1 MKRTLI
7 VAVLLV
13 VAVAVAG
20 CGGSTT
26 PGTPSDGGSTGEY
39 THQIVEVSPQKLDDM
54 IQTDADLV
62 IVDVS
67 GKWADGHLVGA
78 HDVPLDTLQ
87 TTINSTFSLSAG
99 KHYVVY
105 SHDEESSKKAAQM
118 FLDSSFN
125 VVYRLTGGYDAW
137 VAYGGY
143 VEK

>member
-13 VAVAVAG
+13 TAVALAG
-20 CGGSTT
+20 CGGSAT
-26 PGTPSDGGSTGEY
+26 PTTPSDGTGTGEY
-39 THQIVEVSPQKLDDM
+39 SHQIVELSPQKLDDM
-54 IQTDADLV
+54 IQTDADLI

-78 HDVPLDTLQ
+78 LDVPLDTLQ
-87 TTINSTFSLSAG
+87 TTINNTFSLSSG

-105 SHDEESSKKAAQM
+105 SHDEESSKKGAQM

-125 VVYRLTGGYDAW
+125 TVYRLTGGYDAW